1 MFADRK
7 SVDAEAKSS
16 NGLSRTESVATKQ
29 SGSTKDEAEEAM
41 VDALDKLDDPHM
53 LVDEQKSATADK
65 GAEKLKPVPVL
76 KLFRFA
82 TKLDIILSLAGTFF
96 SCASGVINPVMIII
110 FSDLMGVILTY
121 ETLKYRGQLDAA
133 NHHLD
138 HESRKYCLWFLG
150 LGIVMWIMSF
160 GVNACWAVAAENQGL
175 RIRKLYYK
183 AIVRQDI
190 GWFDTVKT
198 GELTTRITNDVNL
211 VQDGLGEKFGFVF
224 MNVVAFVV
232 SFIIALVK
240 GWKLTL
246 VCLCVIPFIAAAGG
260 YLGVA
265 ISKLVTQAQ
274 DKTASSGAIA
284 DEVLSGIRT
293 VMAFNGQAREIAR
306 YDEKI
311 HDAYLF
317 GRKSGF
323 ILGGSIGMIQFFIFV
338 MYCVGFNFGSWRLR
352 QGEYEPQEVLN
363 VILILLI
370 GGFML
375 SGAAP
380 NVSAIST
387 AQGSAAKVFDIIDR
401 QSPIDPLDTEA
412 GTKVEKVHG
421 EISFRNIHFSYPSR
435 PDVPI
440 LRGFSLDIKPG
451 QKVALVGESGCG
463 KSTTIGLIERFY
475 DPAQG
480 DVLIDG
486 VNIKELNIG
495 TLRQRIGIV
504 TQEPVLFST
513 SIMQNIKWGAVDPEN
528 CPPTDDEVIEA
539 AKAANA
545 HQFISQLPD
554 SYNTLVGEG
563 GALLSGGQKQR
574 IAIARAIIRNPDVLL
589 LDEATSA
596 LDTASERLVQDA
608 LDRLS
613 ADRTTISI
621 AHRLST
627 IRNCDQ
633 IYVVREGVVSESGTH
648 DDLVMSGGEYAAM
661 VRAQELRQAVRSE
674 VESKGESAGEADDE
688 GNVDELIA
696 KELRE
701 QALELKATATRQT
714 IESAKNAPSSGSAKQ
729 GGPKPLEESS
739 DMYLMLR
746 LLWAYRGSMKVA
758 IPGTFLAIID
768 GAVMPCFALVFARAL
783 MALSLPDMDEVK
795 RKTDLYANLFLIFSV
810 AGGLAMFGR
819 IGLFHVAGE
828 NTTRQLRHDLF
839 VKYMTFESGF
849 FDDDRNGVGALTSRL
864 ATDSEDFNKIVGT
877 VISTAMSTL
886 STITCALAIAFA
898 YEWRIA
904 LMMMACWPI
913 QSYAQY
919 LQAQS
924 TWGASMRLRQAYEV
938 SGQSAAETIRNIR
951 TVATLRREETFIRT
965 FDELNEAPHSG
976 NIRSSLYSSLGF
988 GFAMACNMFIN
999 ALVFFAGCR
1008 FIING
1013 WIDVT
1018 QLMNSLMATM
1028 FASMSIGM
1036 LAQISPM
1043 ISKGA
1048 VASRGIFQTLDRK
1061 SAINDIDSTGSD
1073 ASEKFEGNVG
1083 FKDVKFSYPIRPDT
1097 KILKG
1102 ISFDALTGK
1111 SIALV
1116 GASGSGKSTSILLA
1130 QRLYDALSGKVT
1142 VEGLGVRDWNIMA
1155 LRNSMAIVGQEPIL
1169 FNYTIGENIAYGK
1182 PGATQLEI
1190 EEAAKEANI
1199 YNFVRNLPDGFNT
1212 SVGQKGG
1219 RLSGGQKQRVA
1230 IARALVRKP
1239 KLLLLDEAT
1248 AALDSRS
1255 EKVVQRVLDK
1265 AAKERTTLTVAH
1277 RLSTIQDSD
1286 MIIVFKAG
1294 RIVERGTHDE
1304 LLAQKGTYYM
1314 LVQQQSLQVTH

>member
-1 MFADRK
+1 M
-7 SVDAEAKSS
+7 SVDEPKQPG
-16 NGLSRTESVATKQ
+16 GLSRTASFATKQ
-29 SGSTKDEAEEAM
+29 SGSTKDEAEEAL
-41 VDALDKLDDPHM
+41 VEALDKLDDP
-53 LVDEQKSATADK
+53 LVLTDEKKSADSDK
-65 GAEKLKPVPVL
+65 DAIKLKPVPVL

-82 TKLDIILSLAGTFF
+82 TKLDIILSLTGTFF
-96 SCASGVINPVMIII
+96 SCASGAINPVMIII
-110 FSDLMGVILTY
+110 FSQLMGVILTY
-121 ETLKYRGQLDAA
+121 QTLIFQGQTDAA

-150 LGIVMWIMSF
+150 LGVIMWIMSF

-175 RIRKLYYK
+175 RIRKLYYQ

-265 ISKLVTQAQ
+265 VSKLVTQAQ

-352 QGEYEPQEVLN
+352 MGEYEPQVVLN

-380 NVSAIST
+380 NISAIST

-401 QSPIDPLDTEA
+401 QSPIDPLDTES
-412 GTKVEKVHG
+412 GIKVDRVRG

-440 LRGFSLDIKPG
+440 LKGFSLDIQPG

-480 DVLIDG
+480 DVMIDG

-528 CPPTDDEVIEA
+528 SPPTDDEVFEA

-545 HQFISQLPD
+545 HQFISQLPNGYD
-554 SYNTLVGEG
+554 TLVGEG

-613 ADRTTISI
+613 ANRTTISI

-648 DDLVMSGGEYAAM
+648 DELVMSGGEYAVM

-674 VESKGESAGEADDE
+674 VDSKSETVAMGEADDE
-688 GNVDELIA
+688 GDVDELIA

-714 IESAKNAPSSGSAKQ
+714 IESAQNASISGSAKQ
-729 GGPKPLEESS
+729 DGSKSLDESS
-739 DMYLMLR
+739 DMYLMFR

-758 IPGTFLAIID
+758 IPGAVLAVID

-783 MALSLPDMDEVK
+783 MALSLTDMDEVK
-795 RKTDLYANLFLIFSV
+795 RKTDLYANLFLVFSV

-849 FDDDRNGVGALTSRL
+849 FDDETNGVGALTSRL
-864 ATDSEDFNKIVGT
+864 ATDAEDFNKVVGS
-877 VISTAMSTL
+877 VISTAASTFA
-886 STITCALAIAFA
+886 TIICALAIAFA

-904 LMMMACWPI
+904 LIMMACWPI

-919 LQAQS
+919 LQARS

-965 FDELNEAPHSG
+965 FDELNEGPHSG

-1028 FASMSIGM
+1028 FASMSIGI

-1061 SAINDIDSTGSD
+1061 SAIDGIDPAGSD

-1111 SIALV
+1111 SVALV

-1130 QRLYDALSGKVT
+1130 QRLYDALAGKVT

-1155 LRNSMAIVGQEPIL
+1155 LRDSMAIVGQEPIL

-1212 SVGQKGG
+1212 NVGQKGG

-1277 RLSTIQDSD
+1277 RLSTVQDSD

-1304 LLAQKGTYYM
+1304 LLAQKGTYFM
-1314 LVQQQSLQVTH
+1314 LVEQQSLQVTH